1 VHVAPYRFR
10 NKSLLV
16 RAERRFRG
24 AFRALASCACSRNA
38 GTLPEVRGGFSGS
51 PSYVV
56 DLAARA
62 FTRCR
67 PDLISALAAPL

>member
-24 AFRALASCACSRNA
+24 AA
-38 GTLPEVRGGFSGS
+38 GARRMSWTLLLVRS
-51 PSYVV
+51 PDVGP
-56 DLAARA
+56 
-62 FTRCR
+62 T
-67 PDLISALAAPL
+67 